1 MKLITL
7 LIVNMI
13 GGVFFVKYIKFRKN
27 IHKVMIL
34 YS

>member
-13 GGVFFVKYIKFRKN
+13 GGVFVKYIKFRKK
-27 IHKVMIL
+27 IFIK
-34 YS
+34 

>member
-1 MKLITL
+1 MKLITP

-13 GGVFFVKYIKFRKN
+13 GGVFVKYIKFRKS